1 MILLIQVSQVARVTG
16 RSHQH
21 PAPFAYIK
29 VKILI
34 EHCNGYVESQSL
46 NFREETKVRKINLGV
61 IIMY

>member
-29 VKILI
+29 VK
-34 EHCNGYVESQSL
+34 SL